1 MAQKQKKFQKQLSH
15 KRDPFAHQLFDTS
28 TIFSRRWSMAAK
40 KGKGSYCRRPK
51 HRLAVA
57 D

>member
-1 MAQKQKKFQKQLSH
+1 MAQKQKKFQKQLTH

-28 TIFSRRWSMAAK
+28 TIFSRRWSEAAK
-40 KGKGSYCRRPK
+40 KGKGSYSRRRK
-51 HRLAVA
+51 HRLAGI